1 MNNKD
6 IAGTRAAPS
15 PTAAAPFVAAALA
28 FLVLV
33 VSAFTAATA
42 QAASPLCASKGN
54 NQNYEWVT
62 RVAINGTSVAIPKT
76 GYHDTTG
83 AAIATLQAGQ
93 SYPVEVDVRTDGS
106 VYNEYVKF
114 WFDLNQDG
122 AIQDGALNASEL
134 VYSTNASFAT
144 FRTFTGTITI
154 PTTAY
159 NGPMYVR
166 MIMQYAASP
175 ALCGTY
181 TYGTTVD
188 LLVNITGA
196 TPNPTAPAAPT
207 AVTAVA
213 GNGSATVSFTP
224 PSGSI
229 SSYVVTSSPGGITA
243 TGGASPI
250 TVTGLANGTTYT
262 FTVVAKA
269 SATVSSESSAPSNPV
284 TPGAPVSVSV
294 SPASPAGGTVGAA
307 YSQAFAASG
316 GTAPYA
322 YAVTAGSLPPG
333 LALAA
338 NGTLSG
344 TPTAAGSFGF
354 TVRATDANAQAGTV
368 AASLAIAKA
377 AQSISFA
384 ALPAVPL
391 GTAPFGV
398 AATGGASGNP
408 VSFASLTAAVCT
420 VAGNTVTIV
429 RTGTCTIRAS
439 QAGSSDY
446 LAAADADQSFAVT
459 GPTVSVSP
467 ASLPAATFG
476 SAYGQSFSASGA
488 AAPYSYAVTAG
499 ALPPGLALAANGTLS
514 GTPTAAGSY
523 AFTVTASD
531 ASGASSGGPFT
542 GSVAASLAVNKAAQ
556 AITFGPL
563 ASVAVGAAPIALA
576 ATGGASGN
584 AVTFASITASVCTV
598 SGNAVTVIR
607 TGACAIRAS
616 QAGNADYLAAADVD
630 QGFTVSGLSVSV
642 SPGALAGGTY
652 DAPVLRLFS
661 ATGGNAP
668 YAYAITAG
676 ALPPGLALAADGTLS
691 GTPTAAGTYGF
702 TVTATDASGAG
713 IGGPFAGSVVSG
725 ITIDKAGQAIAFGA
739 LAGVPVGTAPFTVSA
754 TGGASGNPVAFA
766 SLTAAVCTVSG
777 NTVTVIRTGACTI
790 RASQAGD
797 ANHLAAASV
806 DQGFTVSGL
815 TVAVSP
821 ATLPGGTFGTAL
833 SRGFGAS
840 GGNGPYAFAVTAGA
854 LPPGLALAA
863 DGTLS
868 GTPAAA
874 GAYAFTV
881 TATDASP
888 AAMGGPFAGSVSA
901 AINIDKAA
909 QAIAFA
915 PLADVKVGS
924 APIALSATG
933 GASGNAVTFA
943 SLTAPV
949 CTVSGNAVTIIRT
962 GACAIRASQAGSA
975 DYLAAADVDRGF
987 TVQGLTVA
995 VAPSALAA
1003 GTHDAAYAQVF
1014 SASGGNAPYAY
1025 AVTAGALPPGV
1036 TLAANGTLSGKPAA
1050 AGTYAFTVAAT
1061 DASAAAMGGPFSG
1074 TVAASLT
1081 VEKAAQAIGFAPLA
1095 DVNVGSAPVA
1105 LSATGGAS
1113 GNPVTFA
1120 SLTAPVCTVAG
1131 NAVTIIRTGTCAIRA
1146 SQAGSANYLAAA
1158 DVDRSFAVKA
1168 LVVAVSPATLP
1179 AATYDKAFAQAF
1191 AATGGNAPYAFSVD
1205 AGTLPPGVSLAANG
1219 TLSGKPAAAG
1229 TYAFTVSATDA
1240 STAASG
1246 GPFSGTAAVTLT
1258 VDKAAQAITFA
1269 APSQRTLG
1277 KTAPFAVS
1285 ATGGASGKPV
1295 TFSSLTTPVCAVSG
1309 ATVTLSA
1316 AGTCTLAADQEGDA
1330 NHLPAP
1336 QVKQSFAVVHNAL
1349 PDPIAMASVTGAPIA
1364 TRVAAVPFTVMG
1376 VTAPVAIAV
1385 VNGEYDIGCTGAWT
1399 SAPGMVSDGQ
1409 PVCVRQ
1415 LTAPTPV
1422 TSAVTVV
1429 NVGEATATFT
1439 TTTDKATARVEVA
1452 SSANPSR
1459 YRAAVTFTATLA
1471 GDFDALT
1478 GRVAF
1483 TYGGNALLGCE
1494 AVAVAAGEA
1503 SCTTR
1508 ELPPGVRELRA
1519 AYSGD
1524 ASYHGRSAE
1533 PLRHYAKADLRSQ
1546 FRDLLGDG
1554 NRDLFLETGDGGLIA
1569 QVVRGNVAGESQR
1582 LLAQGSGWHVAHFG
1596 DFNRDGQADLVVQHD
1611 NGETQVWLMDGTLPS
1626 AKAGLSGAQPSLRV
1640 ALVGDFDGDGRD
1652 DLLVRKSD
1660 GTYAAWLMLGA
1671 QADAR
1676 IDLPQAGKDLVPL
1689 LAADFDGDGH
1699 DDLVLA
1705 HADGRIRVQLVRA
1718 GAASR
1723 FADLAAPGAGF
1734 TVTHAPD
1741 LDGDGRADILWRGPA
1756 GEIAAWLMDGT
1767 LVRERA
1773 GLEGAAGWRVTD
1785 VADFDGSRTDDLVLV
1800 GPEGEVAVWLME
1812 GAARSSR
1819 LVLREKSAWTLWQVG
1834 DLDFDG
1840 LPDLVFANEEG
1851 ELVAWLVKAGRVA
1864 SQGVISGP
1872 SAWRAI
1878 P

>member
-1 MNNKD
+1 MNNND
-6 IAGTRAAPS
+6 ISGMRGAPAS
-15 PTAAAPFVAAALA
+15 TAAAPFVAAALA

-42 QAASPLCASKGN
+42 HAASPLCASKGN

-76 GYHDTTG
+76 GYQDTTG
-83 AAIATLQAGQ
+83 SAIASLQAGQ

-224 PSGSI
+224 PSGPV
-229 SSYVVTSSPGGITA
+229 SSYLVTSSPGGITA

-250 TVTGLANGTTYT
+250 TVTGLTNGTTYT

-269 SATVSSESSAPSNPV
+269 SATVSSEPSLPSNPV
-284 TPGAPVSVSV
+284 TPGAPVSVTV

-307 YSQAFAASG
+307 YSQAFTANG
-316 GTAPYA
+316 GAAPYSF
-322 YAVTAGSLPPG
+322 AVTAGALPPG

-354 TVRATDANAQAGTV
+354 TVRATDASSQSGTV

-377 AQSISFA
+377 AQSIAFA

-439 QAGSSDY
+439 QAGNADY

-459 GPTVSVSP
+459 GPAVSVSP
-467 ASLPAATFG
+467 AALPAATLG
-476 SAYGQSFSASGA
+476 SAYAQAFSATGA
-488 AAPYSYAVTAG
+488 AAPYAYAVTAG
-499 ALPPGLALAANGTLS
+499 ALPPGLSLAANGTLS
-514 GTPTAAGSY
+514 GTPTSAGSY

-531 ASGASSGGPFT
+531 ASGAASGGPFT
-542 GSVAASLAVNKAAQ
+542 GSVAASLVVNKAAQ
-556 AITFGPL
+556 AISFGPL
-563 ASVAVGAAPIALA
+563 ANVAVGAAPFTVS

-584 AVTFASITASVCTV
+584 AVTFASLTASVCTV

-607 TGACAIRAS
+607 TGACTIRAS

-630 QGFTVSGLSVSV
+630 RGFTVSGLSVSV
-642 SPGALAGGTY
+642 SPGALAGGAF

-668 YAYAITAG
+668 YSYAVTAG
-676 ALPPGLALAADGTLS
+676 SLPPGLALAADGTLS

-702 TVTATDASGAG
+702 TVTATDASGAAM
-713 IGGPFAGSVVSG
+713 GGPFTGSVLSG
-725 ITIDKAGQAIAFGA
+725 ITIDKATQAISFAP
-739 LAGVPVGTAPFTVSA
+739 LAGVPVGTAPFTVTA

-790 RASQAGD
+790 RASQAGG

-815 TVAVSP
+815 TVAVTP
-821 ATLPGGTFGTAL
+821 AALPGGTFGAAL
-833 SRGFGAS
+833 SRTFSAS
-840 GGNGPYAFAVTAGA
+840 GGNGPYAFAVTAGS

-874 GAYAFTV
+874 GTYAFTL

-888 AAMGGPFAGSVSA
+888 ATMGGPFAGSVSTG
-901 AINIDKAA
+901 ITIDKAA

-915 PLADVKVGS
+915 PLADVKVGT
-924 APIALSATG
+924 APVALSATG

-949 CTVSGNAVTIIRT
+949 CTVSGSAVTI
-962 GACAIRASQAGSA
+962 
-975 DYLAAADVDRGF
+975 L
-987 TVQGLTVA
+987 
-995 VAPSALAA
+995 
-1003 GTHDAAYAQVF
+1003 
-1014 SASGGNAPYAY
+1014 
-1025 AVTAGALPPGV
+1025 
-1036 TLAANGTLSGKPAA
+1036 
-1050 AGTYAFTVAAT
+1050 
-1061 DASAAAMGGPFSG
+1061 
-1074 TVAASLT
+1074 
-1081 VEKAAQAIGFAPLA
+1081 
-1095 DVNVGSAPVA
+1095 
-1105 LSATGGAS
+1105 
-1113 GNPVTFA
+1113 
-1120 SLTAPVCTVAG
+1120 
-1131 NAVTIIRTGTCAIRA
+1131 RTGTCAIRA
-1146 SQAGSANYLAAA
+1146 SQAGNANYLAAA

-1179 AATYDKAFAQAF
+1179 AATYDKAFEQAF
-1191 AATGGNAPYAFSVD
+1191 SATGGNAPYAFAVT
-1205 AGTLPPGVSLAANG
+1205 AGTLPAGMTLAANG

-1229 TYAFTVSATDA
+1229 AYAFTVTATDA
-1240 STAASG
+1240 SSAASG
-1246 GPFSGTAAVTLT
+1246 GPFSGAAAIALT

-1277 KTAPFAVS
+1277 KTVPFAVS

-1295 TFSSLTTPVCAVSG
+1295 TFSSLTTPVCTVSG
-1309 ATVTLSA
+1309 ATVTLAA

-1349 PDPIAMASVTGAPIA
+1349 PDPIAMDSVTGAPIA
-1364 TRVAAVPFTVMG
+1364 THVAAAPFTVKG

-1385 VNGEYDIGCTGAWT
+1385 VNGEYDLGCTGAWT
-1399 SAPGMVSDGQ
+1399 SAPGMVADGQ
-1409 PVCVRQ
+1409 QVCVRQ

-1422 TSAVTVV
+1422 TSSVTVV
-1429 NVGEATATFT
+1429 TVGEATATFT
-1439 TTTDKATARVEVA
+1439 TTTDKAAARISVA
-1452 SSANPSR
+1452 STGSPSR
-1459 YRAAVTFTATLA
+1459 YRAAVTFTATVA
-1471 GDFDALT
+1471 GDFDDST
-1478 GRVAF
+1478 GTVAF

-1494 AVAVAAGEA
+1494 AVAVAAGAA

-1508 ELPPGVRELRA
+1508 ELPPGVGELRA

-1546 FRDLLGDG
+1546 FRDLHGDG
-1554 NRDLFLETGDGGLIA
+1554 NRDLFLETGDGGLLA

-1611 NGETQVWLMDGTLPS
+1611 SGATQAWLMDGTLPS
-1626 AKAGLSGAQPSLRV
+1626 TKASLFNAEASLRV

-1652 DLLVRKSD
+1652 DLLVRKPD
-1660 GTYAAWLMLGA
+1660 GSYAAWLMLGA

-1676 IDLPQAGKDLVPL
+1676 VDLPQAGKDLVPL

-1723 FADLAAPGAGF
+1723 FADLAAPGTGF

-1773 GLEGAAGWRVTD
+1773 DIEGASGWRVTD

-1819 LVLREKSAWTLWQVG
+1819 LALREKSAWTLWQVG

-1840 LPDLVFANEEG
+1840 LPDLVFANDEG

>member
-1 MNNKD
+1 MKNND
-6 IAGTRAAPS
+6 LSGTRAAPS

-28 FLVLV
+28 ILVLV

-42 QAASPLCASKGN
+42 HAASPLCASKGN

-76 GYHDTTG
+76 GYQDTTG
-83 AAIATLQAGQ
+83 SAIATLQAGQ

-106 VYNEYVKF
+106 VYDEYVKF

-166 MIMQYAASP
+166 MIMQYAATP

-250 TVTGLANGTTYT
+250 TVTGLTNGTTYT

-269 SATVSSESSAPSNPV
+269 TATVSSDPSAPSNPV
-284 TPGAPVSVSV
+284 TPGAPVSVTV
-294 SPASPAGGTVGAA
+294 SPASPAGGTVGTA
-307 YSQAFAASG
+307 YSQAFTAGG

-344 TPTAAGSFGF
+344 TPSAAGSFSF

-439 QAGSSDY
+439 QAGNADF
-446 LAAADADQSFAVT
+446 LAAADADQSFSVT
-459 GPTVSVSP
+459 GPAVSVSP

-476 SAYGQSFSASGA
+476 SAYGQSFAATGA

-531 ASGASSGGPFT
+531 ASSAASGGPFT

-556 AITFGPL
+556 VIAFGPL
-563 ASVAVGAAPIALA
+563 ANVAVGASPIALA

-584 AVTFASITASVCTV
+584 AVAFASLTAAVCSV
-598 SGNAVTVIR
+598 SGNTVTVIR
-607 TGACAIRAS
+607 TGACTIRAS
-616 QAGNADYLAAADVD
+616 QAGNANYLAAADVD

-642 SPGALAGGTY
+642 SPGALAGGTFG
-652 DAPVLRLFS
+652 APVLRLFS
-661 ATGGNAP
+661 AAGGNAP
-668 YAYAITAG
+668 YAYAVTAG

-702 TVTATDASGAG
+702 TVTATDASGAA

-725 ITIDKAGQAIAFGA
+725 ITIDKAGQAIAFGP

-754 TGGASGNPVAFA
+754 TGGASGNAVTFA
-766 SLTAAVCTVSG
+766 SLTAAVCAVSG

-797 ANHLAAASV
+797 ANYLAAASV

-815 TVAVSP
+815 TVAVTP
-821 ATLPGGTFGTAL
+821 AALPGGTFGTAL

-840 GGNGPYAFAVTAGA
+840 GGNGPYTFAVTAGV
-854 LPPGLALAA
+854 LPPGLALTA

-874 GAYAFTV
+874 GTYAFTV
-881 TATDASP
+881 T
-888 AAMGGPFAGSVSA
+888 
-901 AINIDKAA
+901 
-909 QAIAFA
+909 
-915 PLADVKVGS
+915 
-924 APIALSATG
+924 
-933 GASGNAVTFA
+933 
-943 SLTAPV
+943 
-949 CTVSGNAVTIIRT
+949 
-962 GACAIRASQAGSA
+962 
-975 DYLAAADVDRGF
+975 
-987 TVQGLTVA
+987 
-995 VAPSALAA
+995 
-1003 GTHDAAYAQVF
+1003 
-1014 SASGGNAPYAY
+1014 
-1025 AVTAGALPPGV
+1025 
-1036 TLAANGTLSGKPAA
+1036 
-1050 AGTYAFTVAAT
+1050 AT

-1081 VEKAAQAIGFAPLA
+1081 VDKAAQAIAFAPLA
-1095 DVNVGSAPVA
+1095 DVNVGSAPVPLA
-1105 LSATGGAS
+1105 ASGGAS

-1179 AATYDKAFAQAF
+1179 AATYDKALEQAF
-1191 AATGGNAPYAFSVD
+1191 TATGGNAPYAFSID
-1205 AGTLPPGVSLAANG
+1205 AGTLPPGVSLAPNG
-1219 TLSGKPAAAG
+1219 VLSGKPAAAG
-1229 TYAFTVSATDA
+1229 TYAFTVTATDA

-1246 GPFSGTAAVTLT
+1246 GPFSGTVAVTLT

-1269 APSQRTLG
+1269 ALSQRTLG

-1295 TFSSLTTPVCAVSG
+1295 AFSSLTTPVCTVSG
-1309 ATVTLSA
+1309 ATVTLAA
-1316 AGTCTLAADQEGDA
+1316 AGTCTIAADQEGDA

-1336 QVKQSFAVVHNAL
+1336 QVKQSFTVVHNAL
-1349 PDPIAMASVTGAPIA
+1349 PDPIAMPPVTGAPIA
-1364 TRVAAVPFTVMG
+1364 TRVAAAPFTVKG
-1376 VTAPVAIAV
+1376 ITAPVAIAV
-1385 VNGEYDIGCTGAWT
+1385 TNGEYDIGCTGAWT
-1399 SAPGMVSDGQ
+1399 SAPGMVADGQ

-1415 LTAPTPV
+1415 LTAATPV
-1422 TSAVTVV
+1422 TSSVTVV

-1439 TTTDKATARVEVA
+1439 TTTDKAAARIAVA
-1452 SSANPSR
+1452 SSGSPSR

-1471 GDFDALT
+1471 GDFDTLT
-1478 GRVAF
+1478 GTVAF

-1524 ASYHGRSAE
+1524 ASYHGQAAE

-1554 NRDLFLETGDGGLIA
+1554 NRDLFLETGDGGLLA

-1611 NGETQVWLMDGTLPS
+1611 SGETQVWLMDGTLPS
-1626 AKAGLSGAQPSLRV
+1626 AKAALFGADSALRV

-1652 DLLVRKSD
+1652 DLLVRKAD

-1671 QADAR
+1671 QAGAR

-1689 LAADFDGDGH
+1689 TAADFDGDGH

-1718 GAASR
+1718 GASSR
-1723 FADLAAPGAGF
+1723 FADLATPGAGF

-1741 LDGDGRADILWRGPA
+1741 LDGDGRADILWRGPD

-1773 GLEGAAGWRVTD
+1773 GLEGATGWRVSD

-1840 LPDLVFANEEG
+1840 LPDLVFANGEG